1 MPTNK
6 TVTRTTKYP
15 PYLSGNGIVVRVPIV
30 TVVFGVQPFA
40 NTAAFPLSSKQNNI
54 FLLSNSVFGFTFNG
68 AVSAYIFLAVI
79 FSVGFIFF
87 WVISTPSSHYF
98 VTALLTSGLVSFWVS
113 TIPRTKL
120 IRWFEHF
127 AACAEARGHVF
138 PPHQDTQRVT
148 LPLTDCQG
156 GID

>member
-1 MPTNK
+1 MRGNSRHYAVSLRCSVPTNK

-79 FSVGFIFF
+79 FSGRLYIFLGYLYAKQSLFRYGIAYIWAGKFLGFYY
-87 WVISTPSSHYF
+87 S
-98 VTALLTSGLVSFWVS
+98 
-113 TIPRTKL
+113 
-120 IRWFEHF
+120 EN
-127 AACAEARGHVF
+127 
-138 PPHQDTQRVT
+138 
-148 LPLTDCQG
+148 
-156 GID
+156 